1 MGREPQALEVGAR
14 SIWGLARP
22 DYPLRWATG
31 FGLLFIALFW
41 MNSLVAEQLAVVPD
55 RIAAVFLPAFARVVA
70 LLVAGAAGAA
80 GIFLGSFLCGV
91 LITGDAWHISMA
103 HAFLSIA
110 GVWTAVC
117 FSQWAFRQKPLELNW
132 ASLAAVGVLSSILN
146 AMVHGV
152 FWASSFGEVRHIQEL
167 AWMVWGDFT
176 GILIGFLVLRV
187 CLRLLRRGYSLWSR
201 GESTQ

>member
-1 MGREPQALEVGAR
+1 MGREPQALESAAG

-22 DYPLRWATG
+22 DYPLLWAGG

-70 LLVAGAAGAA
+70 LLVAGAAGAT
-80 GIFLGSFLCGV
+80 GIFLGSFLSGI

-103 HAFLSIA
+103 HAFLSTA

-117 FSQWAFRQKPLELNW
+117 FCQWAFRQSPLALNW
-132 ASLAAVGVLSSILN
+132 ASIVAVGVLSSILN

-152 FWASSFGEVRHIQEL
+152 FWASSFGEVRHLLEL
-167 AWMVWGDFT
+167 GWMVWGDLM
-176 GILIGFLVLRV
+176 GILLGFLILRV
-187 CLRLLRRGYSLWSR
+187 GLRLLRRGFSLWSR